1 MEDAKQY
8 LESLSE
14 IRSIME
20 RSSKFLSLSGLSGI
34 AAGVTALISGA
45 IAHFVLGASWKFAQ
59 IGSSEIGTMGTADND
74 RLFHFILLAVG
85 TVLVALG
92 LAFMFTRRN
101 ASKKN
106 LPLWDKTAKLV
117 TFSLAVPLVT
127 GGLFVL
133 ALVLKFGLFGLAAPA
148 TLIFYGLA
156 LVNASKY
163 TVRDTQILGL
173 AEIILGL
180 FALVFFGYG
189 LVFWI
194 VGFGVFHIIYGAVL
208 YYKYEQ

>member
-1 MEDAKQY
+1 MEDTKQY

-45 IAHFVLGASWKFAQ
+45 IAHFVLGANWHFAQ
-59 IGSSEIGTMGTADND
+59 ISSSEIGTMGSAHND
-74 RLFHFILLAVG
+74 RLLQFILLAAG
-85 TVLVALG
+85 TVIVALS
-92 LAFMFTRRN
+92 LAFIFTRRN

-133 ALVLKFGLFGLAAPA
+133 ALVFKFGLFGLAAPA

-156 LVNASKY
+156 LVSASKY

-173 AEIILGL
+173 AEICLGL
-180 FALVFFGYG
+180 LALVFFGYG

-208 YYKYEQ
+208 YYKYDQ

>member
-74 RLFHFILLAVG
+74 RLFHFILLAAG
-85 TVLVALG
+85 TVLVALS
-92 LAFMFTRRN
+92 LAFIFTRRN